1 MAERVLIVDDDEGIR
16 DSLALVLSAEAYEV
30 TTAAQATAALEC
42 IENTPI
48 DIVLC
53 DLRMPGISGMEL
65 LPELVKR
72 LPNIPIIMMSAF
84 GSADLAIEAMKLG
97 AYDYIA
103 KPFQPSEILLTLRK
117 AKEREELRRANQALK
132 RDLQRVVGERPVI
145 AASPC
150 MLELLDM
157 LERAAQ
163 FKATVLLTGE
173 SGSGKEVLARTIHTQ
188 SNRCQQAFVAV
199 NCGAIPDQL
208 LESELFGHVKGAFT
222 GADRTRRGLFAE
234 ADRGTLF
241 LDEIA
246 ELKPPLQ
253 VKLLRVLQEEEIRP
267 VGESKPIHVDV
278 RIIAATSRDIEAS
291 VRKGEFREDLYY
303 RLNVIR
309 VKVPPLRE
317 RQEDIPLLVNH
328 FLALF
333 SKEMGKPAY
342 RIERETMQHLSAY
355 AWPGNVRELE
365 NVIERAVIL
374 CKSDTITSREL
385 PSNILGG
392 EAMDAAHEANH
403 PASLSLRDAR
413 QKIETELIL
422 KALRATNGNRTH
434 AAKLLDISHRALL
447 YKIKEYG
454 ISD

>member
-16 DSLALVLSAEAYEV
+16 ESLALVLSAETYEV
-30 TTAAQATAALEC
+30 VTAANATAALER
-42 IENTPI
+42 IENSPI

-53 DLRMPGISGMEL
+53 DLRMPGISGMDL
-65 LPELVKR
+65 LPELTKR

-84 GSADLAIEAMKLG
+84 GSTDLAIEAMKLG

-132 RDLQRVVGERPVI
+132 RDIQRVLGERPLL
-145 AASPC
+145 AASPA
-150 MLELLDM
+150 MLEILDM
-157 LERAAQ
+157 LERASQ

-173 SGSGKEVLARTIHTQ
+173 SGSGKEVLARAIHTQ
-188 SNRCQQAFVAV
+188 SNRSQQAFVAV
-199 NCGAIPDQL
+199 NCGAIPEQL
-208 LESELFGHVKGAFT
+208 LESELFGHTKGAFT
-222 GADRTRRGLFAE
+222 GADRARRGLFAE

-267 VGESKPIHVDV
+267 VGESKSTRIDV
-278 RIIAATSRDIEAS
+278 RIIAATSRDIEDS

-317 RQEDIPLLVNH
+317 RHEDIPLLIEH
-328 FLALF
+328 FLARF
-333 SKEMGKPAY
+333 TKEMGKAAY
-342 RIERETMQHLSAY
+342 HIAPDAIQHLSAY

-374 CKSDTITSREL
+374 CKGDTITCRDL
-385 PSNILGG
+385 PSNVLG
-392 EAMDAAHEANH
+392 EKTSLATNPEN
-403 PASLSLRDAR
+403 LSLRDAR
-413 QKIETELIL
+413 RKVETNLIR
-422 KALRATNGNRTH
+422 KALHATNGNRTH
-434 AAKLLDISHRALL
+434 AARLLDISHRALL
-447 YKIKEYG
+447 YKIKEYD
-454 ISD
+454 ITD